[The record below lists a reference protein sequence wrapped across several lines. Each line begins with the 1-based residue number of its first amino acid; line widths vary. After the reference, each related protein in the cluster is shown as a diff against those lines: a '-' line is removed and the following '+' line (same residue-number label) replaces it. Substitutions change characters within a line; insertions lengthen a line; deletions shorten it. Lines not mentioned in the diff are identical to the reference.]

1 MNLINHDQ
9 TEKSLN
15 QGSTCYALK
24 AREAEPKIEVQIPG
38 HIKPILKEFFEI
50 LPKDLLGELSSMRDI
65 RHAIDLVP
73 GATLLNLPHH
83 RMNPIEHAE
92 LQWHAEELLDKGFI
106 RESLSP
112 CVVLALVAPKKDGT

>member
-15 QGSTCYALK
+15 QGSTYALK

-65 RHAIDLVP
+65 RHAIDLVS
-73 GATLLNLPHH
+73 GATLSNWLHY
-83 RMNPIEHAE
+83 RMNPPEHAE
-92 LQWHAEELLDKGFI
+92 L
-106 RESLSP
+106 
-112 CVVLALVAPKKDGT
+112 